1 MLLRLRIYD
10 KAVAFIGLSNSCQN
24 KFLQVIYM
32 FYLGI
37 DIGKSFHVASLIDDK
52 KNVVFKGFQFKN
64 TLGDATKL
72 LEKIAP
78 YPEIEVGMEATG
90 HYWLALY
97 SFLIKYNYVV
107 HVVNPIQTDSWRHCT
122 KIRPH
127 KTDKIDSLIIAD
139 FIRYGEYSETSLAS
153 EEILE
158 IRNLSR
164 FRISLVDSI
173 GDLKRK
179 TICVLDQIFP
189 EYESVFS
196 DVFGKTSK
204 EILNLFTSP
213 ADFENISAD
222 KLNLL
227 LDKVTKKHFAE
238 TKIKQLSDLAKNSF
252 GISFGLDSLKFQ
264 LQLLIKQISFIEAQ
278 VAEVEQKIS
287 DTLDILNSPITT
299 IPGIGKVIGATIL
312 GEIGDINRF
321 SSPSKLVA
329 YAGIDSKTSQSGTS
343 ENFSGKMTKRGS
355 PYLRTALFRAA
366 LVASTTDPV
375 FKAFYQKKRSEGKH
389 HLTCIGAVARKLCY
403 TIHVILSRNC
413 AYEIQLTT

>member
-1 MLLRLRIYD
+1 
-10 KAVAFIGLSNSCQN
+10 
-24 KFLQVIYM
+24 M

-52 KNVVFKGFQFKN
+52 KNVIFKGFQLKN
-64 TLGDATKL
+64 TTDDATKL
-72 LEKIAP
+72 LQKIAP
-78 YPEIEVGMEATG
+78 YPEIEIGMEATG

-97 SFLIKYNYVV
+97 SFLVKNNFVA
-107 HVVNPIQTDSWRHCT
+107 HVVNPIQTDSWRNST

-164 FRISLVDSI
+164 FRNYLVDSI

-196 DVFGKTSK
+196 DIFGKTSK
-204 EILNLFTSP
+204 EILNIFSSP
-213 ADFENISAD
+213 ADFENISAES
-222 KLNLL
+222 LNLL
-227 LDKVTKKHFAE
+227 LEKVTQKHFAE
-238 TKIKQLSDLAKNSF
+238 NKLKLLSNLAKNSF
-252 GISFGLDSLKFQ
+252 GISFGLQSLKLQ
-264 LQLLIKQISFIEAQ
+264 LQLLIQQISFIEGQ
-278 VAEVEQKIS
+278 VADVEQKIS
-287 DTLDILNSPITT
+287 ELLDKLNSPITT
-299 IPGIGKVIGATIL
+299 VPGIGNVIGATIL
-312 GEIGDINRF
+312 GEIGDIKRF
-321 SSPSKLVA
+321 SSPAKLVA
-329 YAGIDSKTSQSGTS
+329 YAGIDSKVEQSGTS
-343 ENFSGKMTKRGS
+343 QDFGGKMTKRGS

-366 LVASTTDPV
+366 LVASNIDPV
-375 FKAFYQKKRSEGKH
+375 FKAFYQKKRAEGKH

-403 TIHVILSRNC
+403 TIHAILSKNC
-413 AYEIQLTT
+413 AYEIQSTT

>member
-1 MLLRLRIYD
+1 MLPRLRIYD
-10 KAVAFIGLSNSCQN
+10 KAVAFTGLSTSYQN
-24 KFLQVIYM
+24 KFLQVIFM

-64 TLGDATKL
+64 NTDDASKL
-72 LEKIAP
+72 LEKITP
-78 YPEIEVGMEATG
+78 YPEIEIGMEATG

-97 SFLIKYNYVV
+97 CFLIKHNCVV
-107 HVVNPIQTDSWRHCT
+107 HVVNPIQTDSWRNCS

-164 FRISLVDSI
+164 FRNSLVDSI

-189 EYESVFS
+189 EYETVFS
-196 DVFGKTSK
+196 DIFGKTSK
-204 EILNLFTSP
+204 EILKIFSSP
-213 ADFENISAD
+213 ADFENISAEN
-222 KLNLL
+222 LNLL
-227 LDKVTKKHFAE
+227 LEKVTLKKFTE
-238 TKIKQLSDLAKNSF
+238 TKLNQLSNLAKNSF

-264 LQLLIKQISFIEAQ
+264 LQLLIQQISFIEGQ
-278 VAEVEQKIS
+278 VTDVEQKIFEL
-287 DTLDILNSPITT
+287 LDKLNSPITT
-299 IPGIGKVIGATIL
+299 VPGVGKVIAATIL
-312 GEIGDINRF
+312 GEIGDITRF
-321 SSPSKLVA
+321 STPAKLVA
-329 YAGIDSKTSQSGTS
+329 YAGLDSKIEQSGSS
-343 ENFSGKMTKRGS
+343 ENFGGKMTKRGS

-366 LVASTTDPV
+366 LVASNTDPV
-375 FKAFYQKKRSEGKH
+375 FKAFYQKKRAEGKH

-403 TIHVILSRNC
+403 TIHAILFKNC
-413 AYEIQLTT
+413 VYEIQSTT

>member
-1 MLLRLRIYD
+1 
-10 KAVAFIGLSNSCQN
+10 
-24 KFLQVIYM
+24 M

-37 DIGKSFHVASLIDDK
+37 DIGKSFHVASLIDNK
-52 KNVVFKGFQFKN
+52 KNVIFKGFQFKN
-64 TLGDATKL
+64 TTGDANLL

-78 YPEIEVGMEATG
+78 YPEIEIGMEATG

-97 SFLIKYNYVV
+97 SFLVKNNFVV
-107 HVVNPIQTDSWRHCT
+107 HVVNPIQTDSWRNST

-139 FIRYGEYSETSLAS
+139 FIRYGEFSETSLAS

-196 DVFGKTSK
+196 DIFGKTSK
-204 EILNLFTSP
+204 EILNFFNSP
-213 ADFENISAD
+213 ADFENISAEN
-222 KLNLL
+222 LNRLL
-227 LDKVTKKHFAE
+227 EKVTMKKFTE
-238 TKIKQLSDLAKNSF
+238 TKIKQLSNLAKNSF
-252 GISFGLDSLKFQ
+252 GISFGLQSLKFQ
-264 LQLLIKQISFIEAQ
+264 LQLLIKQMSFIEEQ
-278 VAEVEQKIS
+278 VADVDQKIS
-287 DTLDILNSPITT
+287 ELLDKLNSPITT

-312 GEIGDINRF
+312 GEVGDIKRF
-321 SSPSKLVA
+321 SSPAKLVA
-329 YAGIDSKTSQSGTS
+329 YAGLDSRVEQSGTS

-366 LVASTTDPV
+366 LVASNIDPV
-375 FKAFYQKKRSEGKH
+375 FKAFYQKKRAEGKH

-403 TIHVILSRNC
+403 TIHAILSKNC
-413 AYEIQLTT
+413 VYEIQSTS

>member
-1 MLLRLRIYD
+1 
-10 KAVAFIGLSNSCQN
+10 
-24 KFLQVIYM
+24 M

-52 KNVVFKGFQFKN
+52 KNVIFKGFQFKN
-64 TLGDATKL
+64 TTDDATKL

-78 YPEIEVGMEATG
+78 YSEIEVGMEATG

-97 SFLIKYNYVV
+97 SFLIKHNFVV
-107 HVVNPIQTDSWRHCT
+107 HVVNPIQTDSWRNCS

-139 FIRYGEYSETSLAS
+139 FIRYGEYSKTSLAS

-196 DVFGKTSK
+196 NIFGKTSK
-204 EILNLFTSP
+204 EILNIFSSP
-213 ADFENISAD
+213 ADFENISAE
-222 KLNLL
+222 KLNFL
-227 LDKVTKKHFAE
+227 LDKVTLKKFTE
-238 TKIKQLSDLAKNSF
+238 IKVNQLSNLAKNSF
-252 GISFGLDSLKFQ
+252 GVTFGIESLKFQ
-264 LQLLIKQISFIEAQ
+264 LQLLIKQISFIEEQ
-278 VAEVEQKIS
+278 VVEVEQKIS
-287 DTLDILNSPITT
+287 ELLDKLNSPITT

-312 GEIGDINRF
+312 GEIGDIQRF
-321 SSPSKLVA
+321 STPAKLVA
-329 YAGIDSKTSQSGTS
+329 YAGLDSKIEQSGTS
-343 ENFSGKMTKRGS
+343 QDFGGKMTKRGS

-366 LVASTTDPV
+366 LVASNTDPV
-375 FKAFYQKKRSEGKH
+375 FQAFYQKKRAEGKH

-403 TIHVILSRNC
+403 TVHAILSKNC
-413 AYEIQLTT
+413 VYEIQLTS

>member
-1 MLLRLRIYD
+1 
-10 KAVAFIGLSNSCQN
+10 
-24 KFLQVIYM
+24 M

-52 KNVVFKGFQFKN
+52 KNVIFKGFQFKN
-64 TLGDATKL
+64 TTGDANL
-72 LEKIAP
+72 LLQKITP
-78 YPEIEVGMEATG
+78 YQEIEIGMEATG

-97 SFLIKYNYVV
+97 SFLVKNNYVV
-107 HVVNPIQTDSWRHCT
+107 HVVNPIQTDSWRHST

-139 FIRYGEYSETSLAS
+139 FIRYGEFSETSLAS

-164 FRISLVDSI
+164 FRNYLVDSI

-179 TICVLDQIFP
+179 TVCVLDQIFP

-204 EILNLFTSP
+204 EILKFFSSP
-213 ADFENISAD
+213 ADFENISAE

-238 TKIKQLSDLAKNSF
+238 NKIKQLSNLAKNSF
-252 GISFGLDSLKFQ
+252 GISFGLQSLKFQ
-264 LQLLIKQISFIEAQ
+264 LQLLIKQMSCIEGQ
-278 VAEVEQKIS
+278 VTDVEQKIS
-287 DTLDILNSPITT
+287 ELVDKLNSPITT
-299 IPGIGKVIGATIL
+299 IPGIGKVIAATIL
-312 GEIGDINRF
+312 GEIGDIKRF
-321 SSPSKLVA
+321 STPAKLVA
-329 YAGIDSKTSQSGTS
+329 YAGLDSKVEQSGSS
-343 ENFSGKMTKRGS
+343 ENFSSKMTKRGS
-355 PYLRTALFRAA
+355 PFLRTALFRAA
-366 LVASTTDPV
+366 PVASNIDPV
-375 FKAFYQKKRSEGKH
+375 FKAFYQKKRAEGKH

-403 TIHVILSRNC
+403 TIHAILSKNC
-413 AYEIQLTT
+413 VYEIQSTT